1 MIEKL
6 LIDAGFGCGT
16 VKNFN
21 AVILDAQRT
30 NDSQRWYF
38 LTPLKVKDNGSGYKE
53 VSINFAF
60 PIVAELDDI
69 DEKTV
74 LSRLANYESECRN
87 DLLKFLRKYF
97 KGAPI
102 SILAKDHAVIS
113 FWSTNAVERLKL
125 TDFANNRI
133 HLLNL
138 TVTLKYRETWFK
150 CNCN

>member
-53 VSINFAF
+53 VSVNFAF
-60 PIVAELDDI
+60 PIVASLDDI
-69 DEKTV
+69 EEKAV
-74 LSRLANYESECRN
+74 LSRLANYESEYGN

-97 KGAPI
+97 NVLSPTY
-102 SILAKDHAVIS
+102 SVIP

>member
-53 VSINFAF
+53 VSVNFAF
-60 PIVAELDDI
+60 PIVAALEDI
-69 DEKTV
+69 EEKAV
-74 LSRLANYESECRN
+74 LSRLANYESEYGN

-97 KGAPI
+97 NVLNPTY
-102 SILAKDHAVIS
+102 SVIP

>member
-53 VSINFAF
+53 VSVNFAF
-60 PIVAELDDI
+60 PIVAALEDI
-69 DEKTV
+69 EEKAV
-74 LSRLANYESECRN
+74 LSRLANYESEYGN

-97 KGAPI
+97 NVLVPTY
-102 SILAKDHAVIS
+102 SVIP

>member
-30 NDSQRWYF
+30 DSSQRWYF

-60 PIVAELDDI
+60 PIVAALDDI
-69 DEKTV
+69 EESAV
-74 LSRLANYESECRN
+74 LSRLSNYESEYGN

-97 KGAPI
+97 NVLSPTY
-102 SILAKDHAVIS
+102 SVIP

>member
-30 NDSQRWYF
+30 NDSQKWYF

-69 DEKTV
+69 NESAV
-74 LSRLANYESECRN
+74 LSRLANYESEYGN

-97 KGAPI
+97 NVLSPTY
-102 SILAKDHAVIS
+102 SVIP
-113 FWSTNAVERLKL
+113 FWSNNAVERLKL

>member
-53 VSINFAF
+53 VSVNFAF
-60 PIVAELDDI
+60 PIVASLDDI
-69 DEKTV
+69 EEKAV
-74 LSRLANYESECRN
+74 LSRLANYESEYGN

-97 KGAPI
+97 NVLNPTY
-102 SILAKDHAVIS
+102 SVIP

>member
-53 VSINFAF
+53 VSLNFAF

-69 DEKTV
+69 NESAV
-74 LSRLANYESECRN
+74 LSRLANYESEYGN

-97 KGAPI
+97 NVLSPTY
-102 SILAKDHAVIS
+102 SVIP

>member
-60 PIVAELDDI
+60 PIVAELEDI
-69 DEKTV
+69 EEKAV
-74 LSRLANYESECRN
+74 LSRLANYESEYGN

-97 KGAPI
+97 NVLNPTY
-102 SILAKDHAVIS
+102 SVIP

>member
-30 NDSQRWYF
+30 DSSQRWYF

-53 VSINFAF
+53 VSVNFAF
-60 PIVAELDDI
+60 PIVASLDDI
-69 DEKTV
+69 EEKSV
-74 LSRLANYESECRN
+74 LSRLANYESEYGN

-97 KGAPI
+97 NVLSPTY
-102 SILAKDHAVIS
+102 SVIP
-113 FWSTNAVERLKL
+113 FWSTTAVERLKL

-138 TVTLKYRETWFK
+138 TVTLKYRESWFK

>member
-6 LIDAGFGCGT
+6 LIDAGFGCGS

-60 PIVAELDDI
+60 PIVAELEDI
-69 DEKTV
+69 DESAV
-74 LSRLANYESECRN
+74 LSRLANYESEYGN

-97 KGAPI
+97 NVLAPTY
-102 SILAKDHAVIS
+102 SIIP

>member
-69 DEKTV
+69 EEKAV
-74 LSRLANYESECRN
+74 LSRLANYESECRS

-97 KGAPI
+97 KGTRI
-102 SILAKDHAVIS
+102 SILAKDHSLIA

>member
-69 DEKTV
+69 NESAV
-74 LSRLANYESECRN
+74 LSRLANYESEYGN

-97 KGAPI
+97 NVLNPTY
-102 SILAKDHAVIS
+102 SVIP

>member
-30 NDSQRWYF
+30 SDSQRWYF

-60 PIVAELDDI
+60 PIVAELEDI
-69 DEKTV
+69 EEKTV
-74 LSRLANYESECRN
+74 LSRLANYESEYGN

-97 KGAPI
+97 NVLVPTY
-102 SILAKDHAVIS
+102 SVIP

>member
-6 LIDAGFGCGT
+6 LIDAGFGCGS

-53 VSINFAF
+53 VSVNFAF
-60 PIVAELDDI
+60 PIVASLDDAE
-69 DEKTV
+69 EKAV
-74 LSRLANYESECRN
+74 LSRLANYESEYGN

-97 KGAPI
+97 NVLSPTY
-102 SILAKDHAVIS
+102 SVIP

>member
-60 PIVAELDDI
+60 PIVAALDDI
-69 DEKTV
+69 EEKAV
-74 LSRLANYESECRN
+74 LSRLANYESEYGN
-87 DLLKFLRKYF
+87 YLLNFLRKYF
-97 KGAPI
+97 NVLAPTY
-102 SILAKDHAVIS
+102 SIIP
-113 FWSTNAVERLKL
+113 FWSTTAVERLKL